1 MDGVH
6 DGPDILRG
14 GRRIVSI
21 YRLIFR
27 IVNDS
32 LPDRRL
38 SDANRTGRDM
48 PSELVGSIIGAKKEV
63 KLKLADKSNNVRIK
77 EDVLASAYNIRR

>member
-1 MDGVH
+1 MDGIH

-38 SDANRTGRDM
+38 SDTNRTGRDM

-63 KLKLADKSNNVRIK
+63 KLKLAGKLNNGRINEGVLKS
-77 EDVLASAYNIRR
+77 SSNIRR